1 MLFVRIFLFLVFSR
15 YLHFAALLTM
25 LTMALY
31 LEYKNKISRRRYT
44 AKNDITDVIL
54 RQKKTWK
61 NKKLRMPAMKT
72 MAVGTYN
79 RYRSEQMQDIG
90 MRDE

>member
-31 LEYKNKISRRRYT
+31 LEYKDKESKISRRRYT
-44 AKNDITDVIL
+44 AKMTL
-54 RQKKTWK
+54 RT
-61 NKKLRMPAMKT
+61 
-72 MAVGTYN
+72 
-79 RYRSEQMQDIG
+79 
-90 MRDE
+90 

>member
-44 AKNDITDVIL
+44 VKMTL
-54 RQKKTWK
+54 RT
-61 NKKLRMPAMKT
+61 
-72 MAVGTYN
+72 
-79 RYRSEQMQDIG
+79 
-90 MRDE
+90 